1 MASSTAT
8 AKLVSLVIDQRK
20 QSKDDGNSL
29 NLRNLGIAE
38 TLPEE
43 VIEMIKD
50 EVSRFYPGC
59 LLSDFRLD
67 LGQNQ
72 LYHFHAEF
80 KKLSKLRYLDI
91 RSNKFR
97 EFPDVV
103 CFTLNVLNSSSLI

>member
-1 MASSTAT
+1 MASSTAK

-20 QSKDDGNSL
+20 QSKDDGHSL

-50 EVSRFYPGC
+50 EVTRYYPSY
-59 LLSDFRLD
+59 LSDFRLD

-72 LYHFHAEF
+72 LFHFDAEF
-80 KKLSKLRYLDI
+80 KNLSKLRYLDI

-103 CFTLNVLNSSSLI
+103 RFTLNVVDSSSLI

>member
-1 MASSTAT
+1 MVSSAAT

-50 EVSRFYPGC
+50 EVSRYCPSC
-59 LLSDFRLD
+59 LVSDFRLD

-72 LYHFHAEF
+72 IFHFDAEF
-80 KKLSKLRYLDI
+80 KKLNKLRYLDI

-103 CFTLNVLNSSSLI
+103 CFTSNVLNSSSLI